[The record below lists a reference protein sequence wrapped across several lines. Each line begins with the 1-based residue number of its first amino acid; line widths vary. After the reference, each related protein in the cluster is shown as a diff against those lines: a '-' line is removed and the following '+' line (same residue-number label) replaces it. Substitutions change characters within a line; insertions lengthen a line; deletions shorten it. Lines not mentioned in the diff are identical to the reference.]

1 MIYKPYNVYPHNS
14 SIDAT
19 ERNTFSF
26 IFSGDSLTYM
36 DYHFYDTADNSLVR
50 RAYVPLKFQNT
61 FNDYNVGTIMGANS
75 FKNGHKYKYKMNLYQ
90 ARADIFAVQGTVRSI
105 PEASLSD
112 TQIPIS
118 YGITEIESPIKYTID
133 GVETIVGACYMEIN
147 DGTNREIRRIE
158 NYNPELKYGTDDGY
172 GNYDYRTY
180 VTLASPFSVKPTAGT
195 TYKIF
200 KNYITTPEYYF
211 ECYKKPV
218 IIPTAE
224 LGLYG
229 NIECSAFYSQAQG
242 VSVKNY
248 QYKLYKSVEDKI
260 RLETTVSD
268 NENTTNKRVYI
279 GAVENSNQVGY
290 NCYATIYYTDTENNY
305 TVSETRII
313 SNYHL
318 TADNTGNYI
327 EVSEEYSFI
336 PTAGMNVKIW
346 NGTSQLVAESP
357 VIFNQSLEYAFN
369 NIIRD
374 VGYKVILSVTTQSNF
389 STDNEITGTF
399 KSINTD
405 DGSIQ
410 FSGYIDNNT
419 NDIRIV
425 HNKNVDSVLI
435 EREDLETNEIT
446 NIDFRYVPIHDY
458 LVASN
463 KKYRYNL
470 IEFAKNTDTIT
481 YGSKYTIDVITPS
494 WHNWIIYSL
503 IPWKGSGRTSTKETF
518 RVTES
523 WKFCINAEESEIVQ
537 NLNHYTHTGYSSK
550 PKITIN
556 NNNYISGSL
565 SCIISDINPTDAK
578 ITDSIYKVQAWN
590 KFISENELFV
600 LKNPKGDVWV
610 ISVTDN
616 PTRKYDYSN
625 RIMQTTINFSFTEC
639 MDINDIA
646 IVN

>member
-1 MIYKPYNVYPHNS
+1 
-14 SIDAT
+14 
-19 ERNTFSF
+19 
-26 IFSGDSLTYM
+26 
-36 DYHFYDTADNSLVR
+36 
-50 RAYVPLKFQNT
+50 
-61 FNDYNVGTIMGANS
+61 
-75 FKNGHKYKYKMNLYQ
+75 
-90 ARADIFAVQGTVRSI
+90 
-105 PEASLSD
+105 
-112 TQIPIS
+112 
-118 YGITEIESPIKYTID
+118 
-133 GVETIVGACYMEIN
+133 
-147 DGTNREIRRIE
+147 
-158 NYNPELKYGTDDGY
+158 
-172 GNYDYRTY
+172 
-180 VTLASPFSVKPTAGT
+180 
-195 TYKIF
+195 
-200 KNYITTPEYYF
+200 
-211 ECYKKPV
+211 
-218 IIPTAE
+218 
-224 LGLYG
+224 
-229 NIECSAFYSQAQG
+229 
-242 VSVKNY
+242 
-248 QYKLYKSVEDKI
+248 
-260 RLETTVSD
+260 
-268 NENTTNKRVYI
+268 
-279 GAVENSNQVGY
+279 
-290 NCYATIYYTDTENNY
+290 
-305 TVSETRII
+305 
-313 SNYHL
+313 
-318 TADNTGNYI
+318 
-327 EVSEEYSFI
+327 
-336 PTAGMNVKIW
+336 MNVKIW

-369 NIIRD
+369 NIVRD

-470 IEFAKNTDTIT
+470 IEFAKDTDTIT
-481 YGSKYTIDVITPS
+481 YGSKYTIDVIAPS

-503 IPWKGSGRTSTKETF
+503 VPWKGSGRTSTKETF

-610 ISVTDN
+610 VSITDN

-625 RIMQTTINFSFTEC
+625 KLMQTTINFSFTEC